1 VTALTP
7 TTAAKVA
14 ETCRGNHAADLAASG
29 ECPVCGAHADMTE
42 EEGQAILSGRVQADE
57 DAVQASD
64 NLAELMRNAGV
75 VGLPDSG
82 GWLDTGTG
90 TGYSHGTAW
99 ERHDD
104 PSRPDHSNPQQR
116 LATLHRV
123 GPPFDVLSKPTVMLG
138 TMDELSIIE
147 VVADEVGSPR
157 NDGTAGSGL
166 YRVPLRLS
174 RTPTSAEAAL
184 LVQVWNSPPSFTTMH
199 RPGIAS
205 VAGDRF
211 VLNGTTIEEVRDVHM
226 RTLKLV
232 LSETNRQAAEL
243 AVQEQARK
251 QREDEQRA
259 AHRRNVENVAA
270 DIKFDED

>member
-1 VTALTP
+1 
-7 TTAAKVA
+7 
-14 ETCRGNHAADLAASG
+14 
-29 ECPVCGAHADMTE
+29 
-42 EEGQAILSGRVQADE
+42 
-57 DAVQASD
+57 
-64 NLAELMRNAGV
+64 
-75 VGLPDSG
+75 
-82 GWLDTGTG
+82 
-90 TGYSHGTAW
+90 
-99 ERHDD
+99 
-104 PSRPDHSNPQQR
+104 
-116 LATLHRV
+116 
-123 GPPFDVLSKPTVMLG
+123 
-138 TMDELSIIE
+138 MDELRITE
-147 VVADEVGSPR
+147 VVAEEVGSPL
-157 NDGTAGSGL
+157 NDGTARSGL

-226 RTLKLV
+226 TTLKVV

-251 QREDEQRA
+251 QREGEQQE

-270 DIKFDED
+270 DIKFGDD